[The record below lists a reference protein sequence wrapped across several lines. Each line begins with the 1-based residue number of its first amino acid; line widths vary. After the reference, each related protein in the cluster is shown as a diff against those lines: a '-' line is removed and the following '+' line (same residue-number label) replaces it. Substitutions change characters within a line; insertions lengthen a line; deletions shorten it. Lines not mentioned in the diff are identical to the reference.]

1 MQKQTTNCRLLK
13 IAWWLCLLNSPQ
25 VWSADLTSVHS
36 ALLPVIENVCVCV
49 SVCASPLNFALIG
62 GCAALL
68 PSFKPSCVA
77 PAAWPEGLSLF
88 SCWSSAF
95 KWRCLLQRVPLQRR
109 ETVAAPVVM
118 NGLIPPPP
126 TYFTSPICSWSPV
139 VWSQGGGS
147 GFWILCVCVCVC
159 VLGHSRCYWFTP
171 EVLVVDSYSKLC
183 SCCMCVCSCT
193 FLVREINLPFK
204 A

>member
-118 NGLIPPPP
+118 NGLIPPSP
-126 TYFTSPICSWSPV
+126 YLLHFTHLQLITCCLV
-139 VWSQGGGS
+139 TGRGVWVLNSVCVC
-147 GFWILCVCVCVC
+147 LCVC
-159 VLGHSRCYWFTP
+159 SRTQ
-171 EVLVVDSYSKLC
+171 
-183 SCCMCVCSCT
+183 
-193 FLVREINLPFK
+193 
-204 A
+204 

>member
-1 MQKQTTNCRLLK
+1 M
-13 IAWWLCLLNSPQ
+13 
-25 VWSADLTSVHS
+25 
-36 ALLPVIENVCVCV
+36 IENVCVCV

-118 NGLIPPPP
+118 NGLIPPSP
-126 TYFTSPICSWSPV
+126 YLLHFTHLQLITCCLV
-139 VWSQGGGS
+139 TGRGVWVLNSV
-147 GFWILCVCVCVC
+147 CVCLCVC

-183 SCCMCVCSCT
+183 SCCMCVCSCI